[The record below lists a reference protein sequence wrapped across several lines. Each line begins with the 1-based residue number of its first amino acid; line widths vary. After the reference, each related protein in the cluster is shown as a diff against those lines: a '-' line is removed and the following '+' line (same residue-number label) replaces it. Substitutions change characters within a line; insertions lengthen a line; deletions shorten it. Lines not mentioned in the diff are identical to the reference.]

1 MTSPLDALTHRFLTA
16 AWWAVLARGLLAIAF
31 GVLIFVWPT
40 ISLLTLIL
48 VYGAYAV
55 VDGIFALI
63 AAFRSH
69 GQGRWS
75 LILIGV
81 VALAAGGVALAWPG
95 VTALVLVLI
104 IGWSAIFRGLF
115 EIVAAIR
122 LRKTIP
128 NEWMLIL
135 AGAVSI
141 VFGVALLVAPGPGAL
156 ALLWLIGAWAIMFGA
171 ALVVLS
177 LRLRK
182 AARG

>member
-1 MTSPLDALTHRFLTA
+1 M
-16 AWWAVLARGLLAIAF
+16 V
-31 GVLIFVWPT
+31 
-40 ISLLTLIL
+40 
-48 VYGAYAV
+48 
-55 VDGIFALI
+55 
-63 AAFRSH
+63 
-69 GQGRWS
+69 
-75 LILIGV
+75 
-81 VALAAGGVALAWPG
+81 WPG

-156 ALLWLIGAWAIMFGA
+156 ALLWLIGAWAILFGA

>member
-75 LILIGV
+75 LS
-81 VALAAGGVALAWPG
+81 
-95 VTALVLVLI
+95 T
-104 IGWSAIFRGLF
+104 
-115 EIVAAIR
+115 
-122 LRKTIP
+122 
-128 NEWMLIL
+128 
-135 AGAVSI
+135 
-141 VFGVALLVAPGPGAL
+141 GAL
-156 ALLWLIGAWAIMFGA
+156 ASEGA
-171 ALVVLS
+171 AVAIAFRRPPPRS
-177 LRLRK
+177 KSSWASQRLPFHNQ
-182 AARG
+182 

>member
-1 MTSPLDALTHRFLTA
+1 MSSTLDVLTHRFLTS
-16 AWWAVLARGLLAIAF
+16 AWWAVLARGLAAVVF
-31 GVLIFVWPT
+31 GVLVFVWPT
-40 ISLLTLIL
+40 LSLLTLIL

-55 VDGIFALI
+55 VDGVFALI
-63 AAFRSH
+63 AAFKSS
-69 GQGRWS
+69 GSGRWS
-75 LILIGV
+75 LILIGL
-81 VALAAGGVALAWPG
+81 VALAAGGLALAWPG

-135 AGAVSI
+135 AGAISVL
-141 VFGVALLVAPGPGAL
+141 FGLALLVAPGAGAL
-156 ALLWLIGAWAIMFGA
+156 ALLWLIGAWAILFGV

-182 AARG
+182 AARA